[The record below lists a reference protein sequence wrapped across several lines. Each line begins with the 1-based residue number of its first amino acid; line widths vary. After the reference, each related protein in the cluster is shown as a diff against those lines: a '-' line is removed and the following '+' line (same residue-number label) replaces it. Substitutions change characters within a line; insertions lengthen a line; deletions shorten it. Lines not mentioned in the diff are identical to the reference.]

1 MRVYKCAQRLVVRI
15 SERQIGWSSSS
26 GEDRW
31 CGMNDAED
39 VDKRIQ
45 VVGERPKE
53 ARDVVKRQS
62 LKMLEQKRRL
72 NG

>member
-1 MRVYKCAQRLVVRI
+1 
-15 SERQIGWSSSS
+15 
-26 GEDRW
+26 
-31 CGMNDAED
+31 MNDAED